1 MKILITD
8 NPQDDTYTTK
18 IWDGPD
24 GINYADFVCGSLGEC
39 LEQIIQFRIMNG
51 LTYVDDDNPKEAIR
65 SYFNSINQEL
75 LNAAHRVSD
84 GGVPLGKLIKE
95 GHQDPMVA
103 RVRFEYA
110 ALLREL
116 VNQCGY
122 DNFDVDGDHGI
133 LVINVRDVLGI
144 IEILEEMK

>member
-65 SYFNSINQEL
+65 SYFNSINQDET
-75 LNAAHRVSD
+75 
-84 GGVPLGKLIKE
+84 
-95 GHQDPMVA
+95 
-103 RVRFEYA
+103 
-110 ALLREL
+110 
-116 VNQCGY
+116 
-122 DNFDVDGDHGI
+122 
-133 LVINVRDVLGI
+133 
-144 IEILEEMK
+144 LEK

>member
-1 MKILITD
+1 MNEEYTD
-8 NPQDDTYTTK
+8 DQIEEWTREDLLNSPLLSTEEIEELRKSKRELTA
-18 IWDGPD
+18 
-24 GINYADFVCGSLGEC
+24 YAQQKLRK
-39 LEQIIQFRIMNG
+39 LKAKQQ
-51 LTYVDDDNPKEAIR
+51 T
-65 SYFNSINQEL
+65 QEL

-122 DNFDVDGDHGI
+122 TKDEL
-133 LVINVRDVLGI
+133 LVVNIRDIISI
-144 IEILEEMK
+144 IEVLEEMK

>member
-1 MKILITD
+1 MD
-8 NPQDDTYTTK
+8 EN
-18 IWDGPD
+18 
-24 GINYADFVCGSLGEC
+24 AE
-39 LEQIIQFRIMNG
+39 RIMTEHNLPVPDDAPWLNLSPEEIQELRTNKRE
-51 LTYVDDDNPKEAIR
+51 LTAQATQKLRKLKAKQQT
-65 SYFNSINQEL
+65 QEL

-84 GGVPLGKLIKE
+84 GGVSLGKLIKE

-116 VNQCGY
+116 INQCGY
-122 DNFDVDGDHGI
+122 NNFDVDGDHGI

-144 IEILEEMK
+144 IEVLENG

>member
-1 MKILITD
+1 MD
-8 NPQDDTYTTK
+8 EN
-18 IWDGPD
+18 
-24 GINYADFVCGSLGEC
+24 AE
-39 LEQIIQFRIMNG
+39 RIMTEHNLPVPDDAPWLNLSPEEIQELRTNKRE
-51 LTYVDDDNPKEAIR
+51 LTAQATQKLRKLKAKQQT
-65 SYFNSINQEL
+65 QEL

-84 GGVPLGKLIKE
+84 GGVSLGRLIKE

-122 DNFDVDGDHGI
+122 DNYHVDGDHGI

-144 IEILEEMK
+144 IEVLENG